1 MRPSRCGQ
9 WDFKAAL
16 ESQMRS
22 NSPATNGITI
32 ADAHKRA

>member
-9 WDFKAAL
+9 WDVKAAL